1 MKMKIKSL
9 VSGLALLAA
18 MATASLAGEVRLFS
32 WEAYFGA
39 GSIKKFEAE
48 TNNTV
53 TYDVFDSNDTVETR
67 ILAGNSGYDVV
78 TPNLSP
84 HLARQIPL
92 NAWGEL
98 DKAQLPN
105 IGNLDPELVAKVGEA
120 DPGNVHALPWMWGTT
135 GVGHNEEKI
144 KAVMADA
151 PVDSWK
157 MIFDPEVAVKFKDC
171 GISVLDDAE
180 QVLGSALIYLG
191 LDPDTDDPA
200 VLEKAVELI
209 TKVRPFIRQFH
220 GSNYIAGLAAGDL
233 CVAMGYS
240 GDMQVATN
248 RAREAGNKFVIS
260 YRLPK
265 EGNLVWF
272 DTLAI
277 PADAPNR
284 DGALAF
290 INFVMKPE
298 IAAAA
303 ANETGF
309 ATANKV
315 ALALVDEKIRGNPN
329 YYPSAEAQRKFHLP
343 KVKDEKSDKMWQR
356 AWNRAK
362 GIE

>member
-1 MKMKIKSL
+1 MKFKSL
-9 VSGLALLAA
+9 VSGMAILAA
-18 MATASLAGEVRLFS
+18 MTAAAMAGEVRLYS

-39 GSIKKFEAE
+39 ASIKAFEAE
-48 TNNTV
+48 TKNTV
-53 TYDVFDSNDTVETR
+53 TYDVFDSNDTVETK

-84 HLARQIPL
+84 HLARQIL
-92 NAWGEL
+92 LKAWGEL
-98 DKAQLPN
+98 DKSLLPN
-105 IGNLDPELVAKVGEA
+105 IRNLDPELMAKVAEA
-120 DPGNVHALPWMWGTT
+120 DAGGFHAVPWMWGTT
-135 GVGHNEEKI
+135 GVGHNEYKI
-144 KAVMADA
+144 KAIMSNA

-157 MIFDPEVAVKFKDC
+157 MVFDPETAAKFKDC

-200 VLEKAVELI
+200 VLEKAVELVS
-209 TKVRPFIRQFH
+209 KARPFIRQFH

-248 RAREAGNKFVIS
+248 RAKEAGNSFVIA

-277 PADAPNR
+277 PADVPNR
-284 DGALAF
+284 AGAHAF

-303 ANETGF
+303 ANELGF
-309 ATANKV
+309 ATANKA
-315 ALALVDEKIRGNPN
+315 ALALVDEKIRSNPN
-329 YYPSAEAQRKFHLP
+329 YYPSPEAQKKFHLP
-343 KVKDEKSDKMWQR
+343 KVKDEKSNKMWQR

>member
-1 MKMKIKSL
+1 MSIKSL
-9 VSGLALLAA
+9 VSSLALLAT
-18 MATASLAGEVRLFS
+18 MTGTAIASDVRLYS

-39 GSIKKFEAE
+39 ESIKKFEAE
-48 TNNTV
+48 TSNKV
-53 TYDVFDSNDTVETR
+53 TYDVFDSNDTVETK

-84 HLARQIPL
+84 HLARQVPL
-92 NAWGEL
+92 KAWGEL
-98 DKAQLPN
+98 DKTLLPN
-105 IGNLDPELVAKVGEA
+105 LGNLDPELMAKVAEA
-120 DPGNVHALPWMWGTT
+120 DVAGFHAVPWMWGTT
-135 GVGHNEEKI
+135 GVGHNEDRI
-144 KAVMADA
+144 KAIMPDA

-157 MIFDPEVAVKFKDC
+157 MVFDPAVAAKFKDC

-191 LDPDTDDPA
+191 LDPDTEDPA
-200 VLEKAVELI
+200 VLEKAVELVS
-209 TKVRPFIRQFH
+209 KVRPFIRQFH

-248 RAREAGNKFVIS
+248 RAKEAGNKFVIS
-260 YRLPK
+260 YRIPK

-277 PADAPNR
+277 PADAPDR
-284 DGALAF
+284 AAAHAF

-309 ATANKV
+309 ATANKA
-315 ALALVDEKIRGNPN
+315 ALALVNEKIRSNPN
-329 YYPSAEAQRKFHLP
+329 YYPSVQAQKKFHLP
-343 KVKDEKSDKMWQR
+343 KVKSEKADKIWQR

>member
-1 MKMKIKSL
+1 MNIKSL

-18 MATASLAGEVRLFS
+18 ATTPSQAGDVRLFS

-39 GSIKKFEAE
+39 ASIKTFETE
-48 TNNTV
+48 TGNTV
-53 TYDVFDSNDTVETR
+53 TYDVFDSNDMVETR
-67 ILAGNSGYDVV
+67 VLAGNSGYDVV

-84 HLARQIPL
+84 HLARQLPL
-92 NAWGEL
+92 KAWDEL
-98 DKAQLPN
+98 DKSLLPN
-105 IGNLDPELVAKVGEA
+105 LSNLDPELMATVGKA
-120 DPGNVHALPWMWGTT
+120 DPDNAHAVPWMWGTT
-135 GVGHNEEKI
+135 GVGHNEDKI
-144 KAVMADA
+144 KAIMADA
-151 PVDSWK
+151 PVDSWR
-157 MIFDPEVAVKFKDC
+157 MVFDPEIAAKFKDC
-171 GISVLDDAE
+171 GISMLDDAE
-180 QVLGSALIYLG
+180 QVLGSALIFLG

-209 TKVRPFIRQFH
+209 TKVRPYIRQFH

-248 RAREAGNKFVIS
+248 RAKEAGNSFVIA
-260 YRLPK
+260 YRLPT

-277 PADAPNR
+277 PADAPNP
-284 DGALAF
+284 AAAHAF
-290 INFVMKPE
+290 INFMMRPE

-309 ATANKV
+309 TTANKA
-315 ALALVDEKIRGNPN
+315 ALALVDEKIRSNTN
-329 YYPSAEAQRKFHLP
+329 YYPTAEAQKKFHLP
-343 KVKDEKSDKMWQR
+343 KVKDEKADKMWQR

>member
-1 MKMKIKSL
+1 MKIILL
-9 VSGLALLAA
+9 VSGAAILAA
-18 MATASLAGEVRLFS
+18 MTTATIAGEVRLFS

-39 GSIKKFEAE
+39 ASIKAFETEA
-48 TNNTV
+48 NNTV
-53 TYDVFDSNDTVETR
+53 TYDVFDSNDTVETK

-92 NAWGEL
+92 KAWGEL
-98 DKAQLPN
+98 DKALLPN
-105 IGNLDPELVAKVGEA
+105 IGNLDPELMAKVAEA
-120 DPGNVHALPWMWGTT
+120 DAGGFHAVPWMWGTT

-144 KAVMADA
+144 KVIMADA
-151 PVDSWK
+151 PIDSWK
-157 MIFDPEVAVKFKDC
+157 MVFDPEMAAKFKDC

-200 VLEKAVELI
+200 VLEKAVELVS
-209 TKVRPFIRQFH
+209 KARPFIRQFH

-248 RAREAGNKFVIS
+248 RAKEAGNNFVIS

-272 DTLAI
+272 DTLAV

-284 DGALAF
+284 EGAHAF
-290 INFVMKPE
+290 INFMMKPE

-309 ATANKV
+309 ATANKA
-315 ALALVDEKIRGNPN
+315 ALALVDEKIRRNPN
-329 YYPSAEAQRKFHLP
+329 YYPSPEAQKKFHLP